1 MKRNEKLTY
10 ITCNAI
16 FQVNDYDQ
24 ARSLLLT
31 IPQSIFKEVSIP
43 ALSYY
48 VDAIKHMYSIA
59 NANQKYFCNV
69 QLERVMLSLY
79 RDALKRSIDEEESK
93 YGPEETEQILGIL
106 SIMAKI
112 YSEQGEKIAENE
124 VREAIILIED
134 QKAKQAES
142 EQRDLDM
149 ANSFV
154 KMANTFKEKGEYSSA
169 LEYSMKALSIY
180 EEIRGTEHPDTA
192 TTYNNMAIVY
202 KAMGEY
208 KKAMEYYEKALTIR
222 EKVFGTEHP
231 STATTYNNI
240 ANVYY
245 NMGKYDKAL
254 EYFEKALVINE
265 KVLGTEHP
273 STATTYNNMAIVYKA
288 IGDYDKALE
297 YAHKA
302 REINEKAFGED
313 NSKTKGV
320 YTLLSD
326 LYAAKEDHE
335 RSHEYAVKAGPDD
348 E

>member
-59 NANQKYFCNV
+59 NADQKYFCNV

-106 SIMAKI
+106 SIIAKI

-192 TTYNNMAIVY
+192 TIYNNIGNVY
-202 KAMGEY
+202 KAMSEY
-208 KKAMEYYEKALTIR
+208 GKAMDYHEKALTIR

-240 ANVYY
+240 A
-245 NMGKYDKAL
+245 GL
-254 EYFEKALVINE
+254 
-265 KVLGTEHP
+265 
-273 STATTYNNMAIVYKA
+273 YKA
-288 IGDYDKALE
+288 VGDYDKALE

-302 REINEKAFGED
+302 REINEKAFGEE
-313 NSKTKGV
+313 NSKTQNV
-320 YTLLSD
+320 YKLLSD
-326 LYAAKEDHE
+326 LYAEKEDRE
-335 RSHEYAVKAGPDD
+335 RSHEYAVKAGLDD

>member
-1 MKRNEKLTY
+1 
-10 ITCNAI
+10 
-16 FQVNDYDQ
+16 
-24 ARSLLLT
+24 
-31 IPQSIFKEVSIP
+31 
-43 ALSYY
+43 
-48 VDAIKHMYSIA
+48 
-59 NANQKYFCNV
+59 
-69 QLERVMLSLY
+69 MLSLY

-106 SIMAKI
+106 SIIAKI

-192 TTYNNMAIVY
+192 TIYNNIGNVY
-202 KAMGEY
+202 KAMSEY
-208 KKAMEYYEKALTIR
+208 GKAMDYHEKALTIR
-222 EKVFGTEHP
+222 EKAFGTEHP

-240 ANVYY
+240 A
-245 NMGKYDKAL
+245 GL
-254 EYFEKALVINE
+254 
-265 KVLGTEHP
+265 
-273 STATTYNNMAIVYKA
+273 YKA
-288 IGDYDKALE
+288 VGDYDKALE

-302 REINEKAFGED
+302 REINEKAFGEE
-313 NSKTKGV
+313 NSKTQNV
-320 YTLLSD
+320 YKLLSD
-326 LYAAKEDHE
+326 LYAEKEDRE
-335 RSHEYAVKAGPDD
+335 RSHEYAVKAGLDD